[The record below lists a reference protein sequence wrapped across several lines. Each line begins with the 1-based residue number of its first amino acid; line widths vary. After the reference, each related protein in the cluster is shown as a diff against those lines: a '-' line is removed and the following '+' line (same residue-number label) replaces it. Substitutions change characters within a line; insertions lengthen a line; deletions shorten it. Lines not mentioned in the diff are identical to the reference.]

1 MSGEVGAPGSSFG
14 TKNNMTIRPTHF
26 VNIK

>member
-1 MSGEVGAPGSSFG
+1 MFGEVGAPGSSFG
-14 TKNNMTIRPTHF
+14 TKNHMTIRPTHF